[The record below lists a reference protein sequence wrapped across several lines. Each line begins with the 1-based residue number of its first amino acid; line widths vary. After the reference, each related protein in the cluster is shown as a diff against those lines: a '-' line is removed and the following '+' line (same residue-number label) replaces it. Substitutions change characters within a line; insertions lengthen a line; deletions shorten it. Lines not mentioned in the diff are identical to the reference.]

1 MNDLRKGLNETLEAL
16 LITLSEE
23 NIKLI
28 EEYISMLFKWR
39 TRHNIVSTK
48 DPEYFLKRDFFDSL
62 SMIKHLP
69 NGAMLDVGSG
79 GGIPGLIIGLIKK
92 ETLITL
98 IDRREKATRF
108 LEHVKLKLELKNI
121 KVICGDIRLYNDDN
135 NFEAILIKNFSNK
148 EISKLVFADKIKYL
162 TELAAN
168 KIKSN
173 APIYMLTGSN
183 ALELKGNLI
192 ETKTNIKN
200 IEITKIMTPF
210 FKTNRYLLK
219 ISV

>member
-1 MNDLRKGLNETLEAL
+1 MDDLRKGLNETLEAL

-162 TELAAN
+162 TELATN

-192 ETKTNIKN
+192 KTKTNIKN

>member
-92 ETLITL
+92 ETPITL

-148 EISKLVFADKIKYL
+148 EISKLVFVDKIKYL
-162 TELAAN
+162 TELTTN

-219 ISV
+219 ISI

>member
-1 MNDLRKGLNETLEAL
+1 MNDLRRGLNETLEAL

-28 EEYISMLFKWR
+28 EEYINMLFKWHA
-39 TRHNIVSTK
+39 RHNIISTK

-92 ETLITL
+92 ETPITL

-121 KVICGDIRLYNDDN
+121 KVICGDIRLYNNDN
-135 NFEAILIKNFSNK
+135 NFEGILIKNFSNK
-148 EISKLVFADKIKYL
+148 EISKLVFTDKIKYL
-162 TELAAN
+162 TELVTN

-183 ALELKGNLI
+183 ALELKGSLI
-192 ETKTNIKN
+192 ETKANIKN
-200 IEITKIMTPF
+200 IETIKIMTPF

>member
-23 NIKLI
+23 NIKFI

-121 KVICGDIRLYNDDN
+121 KVICGDIRLYNNDN

-162 TELAAN
+162 AELVTN

-192 ETKTNIKN
+192 KTKTNIKN

-210 FKTNRYLLK
+210 FNTNRYLLK

>member
-135 NFEAILIKNFSNK
+135 NFEGILIKNFSNK
-148 EISKLVFADKIKYL
+148 EISKLVFTDKIKYL
-162 TELAAN
+162 TELVAN

-183 ALELKGNLI
+183 ALELKGSLI
-192 ETKTNIKN
+192 ETKANIKN
-200 IEITKIMTPF
+200 IETIKIMTPF

>member
-92 ETLITL
+92 ETPITL

-162 TELAAN
+162 AELVTN

-210 FKTNRYLLK
+210 FNTNRYLLK

>member
-39 TRHNIVSTK
+39 VRHNIVSTK

-92 ETLITL
+92 ETPITL

-148 EISKLVFADKIKYL
+148 EISKLAFVDKIKYL
-162 TELAAN
+162 TELVTN

-183 ALELKGNLI
+183 ALELKGSLI

>member
-1 MNDLRKGLNETLEAL
+1 MNDLRKVLNETLEAL

-28 EEYISMLFKWR
+28 EEYISMLFKWHS
-39 TRHNIVSTK
+39 RHNIISTK

-69 NGAMLDVGSG
+69 KGALLDVGSG

-92 ETLITL
+92 ETPITL
-98 IDRREKATRF
+98 IDRRENATRF
-108 LEHVKLKLELKNI
+108 LEHVKLKLGLENI
-121 KVICGDIRLYNDDN
+121 KVICRDVRLYNDN
-135 NFEAILIKNFSNK
+135 NFEGVLIKNFSNK
-148 EISKLVFADKIKYL
+148 EISKLVFTDKIKYL
-162 TELAAN
+162 TELVTN

-173 APIYMLTGSN
+173 ATIYMLTGSQ
-183 ALELKGNLI
+183 ALELNGSPI
-192 ETKTNIKN
+192 ETKVNIKN
-200 IEITKIMTPF
+200 IETIKIMTPF
-210 FKTNRYLLK
+210 FKTNRYLIK

>member
-39 TRHNIVSTK
+39 VRHNIVSTK

-69 NGAMLDVGSG
+69 NGAMLDIGSG

-92 ETLITL
+92 EAPITL

-148 EISKLVFADKIKYL
+148 EISKLAFVDKIKYL
-162 TELAAN
+162 TELVTN

-183 ALELKGNLI
+183 ALELKGSLI

>member
-1 MNDLRKGLNETLEAL
+1 
-16 LITLSEE
+16 
-23 NIKLI
+23 
-28 EEYISMLFKWR
+28 
-39 TRHNIVSTK
+39 
-48 DPEYFLKRDFFDSL
+48 
-62 SMIKHLP
+62 
-69 NGAMLDVGSG
+69 
-79 GGIPGLIIGLIKK
+79 
-92 ETLITL
+92 
-98 IDRREKATRF
+98 
-108 LEHVKLKLELKNI
+108 
-121 KVICGDIRLYNDDN
+121 
-135 NFEAILIKNFSNK
+135 
-148 EISKLVFADKIKYL
+148 VFADKIKYL
-162 TELAAN
+162 TELVTN

>member
-1 MNDLRKGLNETLEAL
+1 
-16 LITLSEE
+16 
-23 NIKLI
+23 
-28 EEYISMLFKWR
+28 
-39 TRHNIVSTK
+39 
-48 DPEYFLKRDFFDSL
+48 
-62 SMIKHLP
+62 MIKHLP
-69 NGAMLDVGSG
+69 NGAMLDIGSG

-92 ETLITL
+92 ETPITL

-148 EISKLVFADKIKYL
+148 EISKLVFTDKIKYL
-162 TELAAN
+162 TELVTN

-192 ETKTNIKN
+192 ETKN
-200 IEITKIMTPF
+200 
-210 FKTNRYLLK
+210 
-219 ISV
+219 

>member
-28 EEYISMLFKWR
+28 EEYINMLFKWR
-39 TRHNIVSTK
+39 ARHNIVSTK

-92 ETLITL
+92 ETPITL

-148 EISKLVFADKIKYL
+148 EISKLVFTDKIKYL
-162 TELAAN
+162 TELVTN

-192 ETKTNIKN
+192 KTKTNIKN

>member
-92 ETLITL
+92 ETPITL

-148 EISKLVFADKIKYL
+148 EISKLVFVDKVKYL
-162 TELAAN
+162 TELVTN

>member
-1 MNDLRKGLNETLEAL
+1 
-16 LITLSEE
+16 
-23 NIKLI
+23 
-28 EEYISMLFKWR
+28 
-39 TRHNIVSTK
+39 
-48 DPEYFLKRDFFDSL
+48 
-62 SMIKHLP
+62 MIKHLP

-92 ETLITL
+92 ETPITL

-135 NFEAILIKNFSNK
+135 NFEGILIKNFSNK

-162 TELAAN
+162 TELVTN
-168 KIKSN
+168 KIKSS

-183 ALELKGNLI
+183 ALELKGSLV
-192 ETKTNIKN
+192 ETKANIKN
-200 IEITKIMTPF
+200 IETIKIMTPF

-219 ISV
+219 MNSIFGFQYKNLFFYSTLGLYAEI

>member
-69 NGAMLDVGSG
+69 NGAMLDIGSG

-162 TELAAN
+162 AELVTN

-210 FKTNRYLLK
+210 FNTNRYLLK

>member
-1 MNDLRKGLNETLEAL
+1 MNDLRRGLNETLEAL

-28 EEYISMLFKWR
+28 EEYISMLFKWHA
-39 TRHNIVSTK
+39 RHNIISTK

-69 NGAMLDVGSG
+69 KGALLDVGSG

-92 ETLITL
+92 ETPITL
-98 IDRREKATRF
+98 IDRRENATRF
-108 LEHVKLKLELKNI
+108 LEHVKLKLGLENI
-121 KVICGDIRLYNDDN
+121 KVICGDVRLYNDN
-135 NFEAILIKNFSNK
+135 NFEGILIKNFSNK
-148 EISKLVFADKIKYL
+148 EISKLVFTDKIKYL
-162 TELAAN
+162 TELVTN

-173 APIYMLTGSN
+173 ATIYMLTGSQ
-183 ALELKGNLI
+183 ALELNGSPI
-192 ETKTNIKN
+192 ETKVNIKN
-200 IEITKIMTPF
+200 IETIKIMTPF
-210 FKTNRYLLK
+210 FKTNRYLIK

>member
-28 EEYISMLFKWR
+28 EEYISMLFKWHS
-39 TRHNIVSTK
+39 RHNIISTK

-62 SMIKHLP
+62 SMIKYLP

-92 ETLITL
+92 ETPITL

-135 NFEAILIKNFSNK
+135 NFEGILIKNFSNK

-162 TELAAN
+162 TELVTN

-192 ETKTNIKN
+192 KTKTNIKN